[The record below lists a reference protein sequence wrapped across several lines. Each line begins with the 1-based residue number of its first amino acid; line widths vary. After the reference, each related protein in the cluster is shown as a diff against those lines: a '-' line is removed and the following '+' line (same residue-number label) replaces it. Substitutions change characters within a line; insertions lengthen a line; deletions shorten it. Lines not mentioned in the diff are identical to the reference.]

1 MNCASSKKGVNFL
14 GKDAFVGLFLA
25 LLLFGWIG
33 GAAGQ
38 EVQTITA
45 EGVGVVIGGDRAIAR
60 DNAIND
66 ALRKAVEQAV
76 GTMVSSETLV
86 QNFQTLNDRIY
97 TQTQGYVQSYKVL
110 SEKPGPD
117 LHQVTVQAAVAMGN
131 LQKDL
136 QALGILLGQVG
147 KPRIMIL
154 IAEQNIGQQYYYWW
168 GQERGE
174 QADLTIA
181 ENTIMDH
188 FREKGF
194 DFVDHNA
201 QSRDIKVSP
210 AFRVADLND
219 RAAITLGQ
227 QADAEVV
234 IVGKALAK
242 SVGSIAGTSMK
253 SVQANISLRAIQ
265 TDNGRVLS
273 SGTEHAAS
281 VHIDEIT
288 AGAEALRKA
297 SIKISDKMIDDII
310 KNFQQR
316 VGATTLV
323 QLTVTG
329 LSGHPDLL
337 KFKNMIESQVRGVER
352 IHERSF
358 SGNVAKMEVDLK
370 GNAQSFS
377 EEISRKSF
385 NEFVV
390 KVVRSTWSTVE
401 INVTPR

>member
-1 MNCASSKKGVNFL
+1 MR
-14 GKDAFVGLFLA
+14 KDAFIGLFLA
-25 LLLFGWIG
+25 LLLFSWSG

-38 EVQTITA
+38 GVQTITA
-45 EGVGVVIGGDRAIAR
+45 EGVGVVMGGDRAIAR

-97 TQTQGYVQSYKVL
+97 TQTQGYVQNYKIL
-110 SEKPGPD
+110 GENPGPD
-117 LHQVTVQAAVAMGN
+117 LHRVTVQAAVAMGN

-154 IAEQNIGQQYYYWW
+154 IAEQNIGQQYYNYWW
-168 GQERGE
+168 GQQRGA
-174 QADLTIA
+174 QTDLTIA
-181 ENTIMDH
+181 ENTIMDY

-194 DFVDHNA
+194 DFVDHSA
-201 QSRDIKVSP
+201 QSKDIKVTP
-210 AFRVADLND
+210 AFQVADLND

-273 SGTEHAAS
+273 SGTEHAAA
-281 VHIDEIT
+281 VHIDEVT
-288 AGAEALRKA
+288 GGAEALRKA
-297 SIKISDKMIDDII
+297 SVKLSDKMIDDII
-310 KNFQQR
+310 KNFQKR
-316 VGATTLV
+316 VAATTLV

-337 KFKNMIESQVRGVER
+337 KFKNMIQSQVRGVER

-390 KVVRSTWSTVE
+390 KVVSSTWSTVE

>member
-1 MNCASSKKGVNFL
+1 MR
-14 GKDAFVGLFLA
+14 KDAFVGLFLA
-25 LLLFGWIG
+25 LLLFSWSG

-97 TQTQGYVQSYKVL
+97 TQTQGYVQNYKIL

-168 GQERGE
+168 GHERGE

-194 DFVDHNA
+194 DFVDHNV
-201 QSRDIKVSP
+201 QSKDIKVSP
-210 AFRVADLND
+210 AFRVAELND
-219 RAAITLGQ
+219 QSAITLGQ

-273 SGTEHAAS
+273 SGTEHAAA

-297 SIKISDKMIDDII
+297 SVKISDKMIDDII
-310 KNFQQR
+310 KNFQTR
-316 VGATTLV
+316 IAATTLV

-337 KFKNMIESQVRGVER
+337 KFKNMIQSQVRGVER

>member
-1 MNCASSKKGVNFL
+1 MR
-14 GKDAFVGLFLA
+14 KDAFIGLFLA
-25 LLLFGWIG
+25 LLLFSWSG

-38 EVQTITA
+38 GVQTITA
-45 EGVGVVIGGDRAIAR
+45 EGVGVVMGGDRAIAR

-97 TQTQGYVQSYKVL
+97 TQTQGYVQNYKIL
-110 SEKPGPD
+110 GENPGPD
-117 LHQVTVQAAVAMGN
+117 LHRVTVQAAVAMGD

-154 IAEQNIGQQYYYWW
+154 IAEQNIGQQYYNYWW
-168 GQERGE
+168 GQQRGA
-174 QADLTIA
+174 QTDLTIA

-194 DFVDHNA
+194 DFVDNSA
-201 QSRDIKVSP
+201 QSKDIKVTP
-210 AFRVADLND
+210 AFQVADLND

-273 SGTEHAAS
+273 SGTEHAAA
-281 VHIDEIT
+281 VHIDEVT

-297 SIKISDKMIDDII
+297 SVKISDKMIDDII
-310 KNFQQR
+310 KNFQKR
-316 VGATTLV
+316 VAATTLV

-329 LSGHPDLL
+329 LSGYPDLL
-337 KFKNMIESQVRGVER
+337 KFKNMIQSQVRGVER

-390 KVVRSTWSTVE
+390 KVVSSTWSTVE

>member
-1 MNCASSKKGVNFL
+1 MSFL
-14 GKDAFVGLFLA
+14 RKDVLVGLIIA
-25 LLLFGWIG
+25 LSCLFW
-33 GAAGQ
+33 GAGATGQ
-38 EVQTITA
+38 EVQTIIVKG
-45 EGVGVVIGGDRAIAR
+45 EGWFEGSDWTIGKDRALQ
-60 DNAIND
+60 D

-76 GTMVSSETLV
+76 GTMVSSETRV
-86 QNFQTLNDRIY
+86 QNFQLLNDEIL
-97 TQTQGYVQSYKVL
+97 TQSAGYVQNYNVL
-110 SEKPGPD
+110 SENQNQDKKVYEVTIQASVAIGPIKEK
-117 LHQVTVQAAVAMGN
+117 LE
-131 LQKDL
+131 
-136 QALGILLGQVG
+136 ALGILLRQVG

-154 IAEQNIGQQYYYWW
+154 IAEQNIGQQYYNYWW
-168 GQERGE
+168 GQQRGA
-174 QADLTIA
+174 QTDLTIA
-181 ENTIMDH
+181 ENTIMDR

-194 DFVDHNA
+194 DFVDHSA
-201 QSRDIKVSP
+201 QSKDIKVTP
-210 AFRVADLND
+210 AFQVADLND

-234 IVGKALAK
+234 IVGKALAR
-242 SVGSIAGTSMK
+242 SVGTIAGTSMK

-273 SGTEHAAS
+273 SGTEHAAA

-297 SIKISDKMIDDII
+297 SVKISDKMIDDII
-310 KNFQQR
+310 KNFQTR
-316 VGATTLV
+316 VAATTLV

-337 KFKNMIESQVRGVER
+337 KFKNMIQSQVRGVER

-390 KVVRSTWSTVE
+390 KVVSSTWSTLE

>member
-1 MNCASSKKGVNFL
+1 
-14 GKDAFVGLFLA
+14 
-25 LLLFGWIG
+25 
-33 GAAGQ
+33 
-38 EVQTITA
+38 
-45 EGVGVVIGGDRAIAR
+45 
-60 DNAIND
+60 
-66 ALRKAVEQAV
+66 
-76 GTMVSSETLV
+76 
-86 QNFQTLNDRIY
+86 LNDRIY
-97 TQTQGYVQSYKVL
+97 TQTQGYVQNYKIL

-117 LHQVTVQAAVAMGN
+117 LHQVTIQAAVAMGD

-154 IAEQNIGQQYYYWW
+154 IAEQNIGQQYYNYWW
-168 GQERGE
+168 GQQRGA
-174 QADLTIA
+174 QTDLTIA
-181 ENTIMDH
+181 ENTIMDR

-194 DFVDHNA
+194 DFVDHSA
-201 QSRDIKVSP
+201 QSKDIKVTP
-210 AFRVADLND
+210 AFQVADLND

-234 IVGKALAK
+234 IVGKALAR
-242 SVGSIAGTSMK
+242 SVGTIAGTSMK
-253 SVQANISLRAIQ
+253 SVQANMSLRAIQ

-273 SGTEHAAS
+273 SGTEHAAA

-297 SIKISDKMIDDII
+297 SVKISDKMIDDII
-310 KNFQQR
+310 KNFQTR
-316 VGATTLV
+316 VAATTLV

-337 KFKNMIESQVRGVER
+337 KFKNMIQSQVRGVER

-390 KVVRSTWSTVE
+390 KVVSSTWSTVE